1 MEEEKQLAGEDRL
14 SGEIVEV
21 YRQPLP
27 GEVVENAAAFWG
39 SIIHPDDEL
48 YFLESNQEIADGIFS
63 LVISAPKLAS
73 ALKPGQFVNIA
84 VPGDASSLLRV
95 PLSFYRADAEA
106 GTVELWYAVVGDDTR
121 RLSQMGPGSTSNLL
135 GPGGRGW
142 MVPEGTRKALLVAGG
157 IGVPPV
163 LCLAGMLAEQGVD
176 VDVCLGFGTASKV
189 VGVDEF
195 RALGATV
202 NVCTD
207 DGSLGTHGFCTDP
220 AAELLGEGGYDYVA
234 SCGPAVMMKKVAAAA
249 AEAGAYCEVSLER
262 MMSCGFGA
270 CNTCNVET
278 VDGMKGACMCGPV
291 FDASKV
297 VVF

>member
-1 MEEEKQLAGEDRL
+1 MPTPSTARMHDF
-14 SGEIVEV
+14 
-21 YRQPLP
+21 
-27 GEVVENAAAFWG
+27 EVV
-39 SIIHPDDEL
+39 
-48 YFLESNQEIADGIFS
+48 SNQEIADGIFS

-142 MVPEGTRKALLVAGG
+142 FVPEGTRKALLVAGG

-163 LCLAGMLAEQGVD
+163 LCLADMLAEQGVA
-176 VDVCLGFGTASKV
+176 VDVCLGFGTASKA

-207 DGSLGTHGFCTDP
+207 DGSLGTHGFCTC
-220 AAELLGEGGYDYVA
+220 LLYTSPSPRDHG
-234 SCGPAVMMKKVAAAA
+234 
-249 AEAGAYCEVSLER
+249 
-262 MMSCGFGA
+262 
-270 CNTCNVET
+270 
-278 VDGMKGACMCGPV
+278 
-291 FDASKV
+291 
-297 VVF
+297 

>member
-1 MEEEKQLAGEDRL
+1 MPTPSTARMHDF
-14 SGEIVEV
+14 
-21 YRQPLP
+21 
-27 GEVVENAAAFWG
+27 EVV
-39 SIIHPDDEL
+39 
-48 YFLESNQEIADGIFS
+48 SNREIADGIFS

-95 PLSFYRADAEA
+95 PLSFYRTDAEA

-195 RALGATV
+195 RALAPRLTCAPTTVRSARTVFAPILPPSCLARAAT
-202 NVCTD
+202 T
-207 DGSLGTHGFCTDP
+207 TWP
-220 AAELLGEGGYDYVA
+220 AAVPP
-234 SCGPAVMMKKVAAAA
+234 S
-249 AEAGAYCEVSLER
+249 
-262 MMSCGFGA
+262 
-270 CNTCNVET
+270 
-278 VDGMKGACMCGPV
+278 
-291 FDASKV
+291 
-297 VVF
+297 

>member
-1 MEEEKQLAGEDRL
+1 MHDF
-14 SGEIVEV
+14 
-21 YRQPLP
+21 
-27 GEVVENAAAFWG
+27 EVV
-39 SIIHPDDEL
+39 
-48 YFLESNQEIADGIFS
+48 SNQEIADGIFS

-95 PLSFYRADAEA
+95 PLSFYRADAQA

-142 MVPEGTRKALLVAGG
+142 FVPEGTRKA
-157 IGVPPV
+157 PPV
-163 LCLAGMLAEQGVD
+163 LCLAGKLAEQGVA
-176 VDVCLGFGTASKV
+176 VDVCLGFGTASKA
-189 VGVDEF
+189 VGIDEF
-195 RALGATV
+195 RALCDTV
-202 NVCTD
+202 SVCTD

-234 SCGPAVMMKKVAAAA
+234 GPAVMMKKVAAAA

>member
-1 MEEEKQLAGEDRL
+1 
-14 SGEIVEV
+14 
-21 YRQPLP
+21 
-27 GEVVENAAAFWG
+27 
-39 SIIHPDDEL
+39 
-48 YFLESNQEIADGIFS
+48 
-63 LVISAPKLAS
+63 
-73 ALKPGQFVNIA
+73 
-84 VPGDASSLLRV
+84 
-95 PLSFYRADAEA
+95 
-106 GTVELWYAVVGDDTR
+106 
-121 RLSQMGPGSTSNLL
+121 
-135 GPGGRGW
+135 

-163 LCLAGMLAEQGVD
+163 LCLADKLSEQGVA
-176 VDVCLGFGTASKV
+176 VDVCLGFGTASKA

-207 DGSLGTHGFCTDP
+207 DGTLGTHGFCTDP

>member
-1 MEEEKQLAGEDRL
+1 MPTPSTARMHDF
-14 SGEIVEV
+14 
-21 YRQPLP
+21 
-27 GEVVENAAAFWG
+27 EVV
-39 SIIHPDDEL
+39 
-48 YFLESNQEIADGIFS
+48 SNREIADGIFS

-106 GTVELWYAVVGDDTR
+106 GTVELWY
-121 RLSQMGPGSTSNLL
+121 
-135 GPGGRGW
+135 W

-176 VDVCLGFGTASKV
+176 VDVCLGFGTASKA

>member
-1 MEEEKQLAGEDRL
+1 MPTPSTARMHDF
-14 SGEIVEV
+14 
-21 YRQPLP
+21 
-27 GEVVENAAAFWG
+27 EVV
-39 SIIHPDDEL
+39 
-48 YFLESNQEIADGIFS
+48 SNQEIADGIFS

-95 PLSFYRADAEA
+95 PLSYYRADAEA

-176 VDVCLGFGTASKV
+176 VDVCLGFGTASKA

-202 NVCTD
+202 NVRLARFLHRSCRR
-207 DGSLGTHGFCTDP
+207 
-220 AAELLGEGGYDYVA
+220 AARRGRLRLRCQLRPRCHDEESRRRCRRGRCVLRGVA
-234 SCGPAVMMKKVAAAA
+234 
-249 AEAGAYCEVSLER
+249 
-262 MMSCGFGA
+262 
-270 CNTCNVET
+270 
-278 VDGMKGACMCGPV
+278 
-291 FDASKV
+291 
-297 VVF
+297 

>member
-1 MEEEKQLAGEDRL
+1 MPTPSTARMHDF
-14 SGEIVEV
+14 
-21 YRQPLP
+21 
-27 GEVVENAAAFWG
+27 EVV
-39 SIIHPDDEL
+39 
-48 YFLESNQEIADGIFS
+48 SNQEIADGIFS

-95 PLSFYRADAEA
+95 PLSFYCADAEA

-121 RLSQMGPGSTSNLL
+121 RLSQMCPGSKSNLL

-142 MVPEGTRKALLVAGG
+142 LVPEGTRKALLVAGG

-163 LCLAGMLAEQGVD
+163 LCLAGKLAEQGVD
-176 VDVCLGFGTASKV
+176 VDVCLGFGTASKA

-207 DGSLGTHGFCTDP
+207 DGTLGTHGFAPTRQPSCSARAATTMWP
-220 AAELLGEGGYDYVA
+220 AAVPP
-234 SCGPAVMMKKVAAAA
+234 S
-249 AEAGAYCEVSLER
+249 
-262 MMSCGFGA
+262 
-270 CNTCNVET
+270 
-278 VDGMKGACMCGPV
+278 
-291 FDASKV
+291 
-297 VVF
+297 

>member
-1 MEEEKQLAGEDRL
+1 M
-14 SGEIVEV
+14 
-21 YRQPLP
+21 
-27 GEVVENAAAFWG
+27 
-39 SIIHPDDEL
+39 
-48 YFLESNQEIADGIFS
+48 
-63 LVISAPKLAS
+63 
-73 ALKPGQFVNIA
+73 
-84 VPGDASSLLRV
+84 
-95 PLSFYRADAEA
+95 
-106 GTVELWYAVVGDDTR
+106 GDDTR
-121 RLSQMGPGSTSNLL
+121 RLSQMAPGSTSNLL
-135 GPGGRGW
+135 GPGGHGW
-142 MVPEGTRKALLVAGG
+142 LVPEGTRKALLVAGG

-163 LCLAGMLAEQGVD
+163 LCLAGKLAEQGVD

-220 AAELLGEGGYDYVA
+220 AAELLGEGG
-234 SCGPAVMMKKVAAAA
+234 SAVMMKKVAAAA
-249 AEAGAYCEVSLER
+249 AEAGVYCEVSLER

>member
-1 MEEEKQLAGEDRL
+1 M
-14 SGEIVEV
+14 
-21 YRQPLP
+21 
-27 GEVVENAAAFWG
+27 
-39 SIIHPDDEL
+39 
-48 YFLESNQEIADGIFS
+48 
-63 LVISAPKLAS
+63 
-73 ALKPGQFVNIA
+73 
-84 VPGDASSLLRV
+84 
-95 PLSFYRADAEA
+95 
-106 GTVELWYAVVGDDTR
+106 
-121 RLSQMGPGSTSNLL
+121 
-135 GPGGRGW
+135 
-142 MVPEGTRKALLVAGG
+142 
-157 IGVPPV
+157 
-163 LCLAGMLAEQGVD
+163 
-176 VDVCLGFGTASKV
+176 LGFGTASKA

-195 RALGATV
+195 CALGATV

-207 DGSLGTHGFCTDP
+207 DGTLGRTVFAPTRQPSCSAR
-220 AAELLGEGGYDYVA
+220 AATTMWA

>member
-1 MEEEKQLAGEDRL
+1 M
-14 SGEIVEV
+14 
-21 YRQPLP
+21 
-27 GEVVENAAAFWG
+27 
-39 SIIHPDDEL
+39 
-48 YFLESNQEIADGIFS
+48 
-63 LVISAPKLAS
+63 
-73 ALKPGQFVNIA
+73 
-84 VPGDASSLLRV
+84 
-95 PLSFYRADAEA
+95 PLSFYRADAQA

-142 MVPEGTRKALLVAGG
+142 FVPEGTRKALLVAGG

-176 VDVCLGFGTASKV
+176 VTYAWALAPRPRPWASTSSARWEPRLTCAPTTARWARTV
-189 VGVDEF
+189 FAPTCRRAARRGRLRLRRQLRPRRHDE
-195 RALGATV
+195 
-202 NVCTD
+202 
-207 DGSLGTHGFCTDP
+207 
-220 AAELLGEGGYDYVA
+220 EGRRG
-234 SCGPAVMMKKVAAAA
+234 CRR
-249 AEAGAYCEVSLER
+249 AGAYCEVSLER